1 MANINKTK
9 HGVVELKTELDA
21 SGVAME
27 NVYIDGVKAMAIG
40 YSNEK
45 DKQTCLKAI
54 QAAVDSSGSVSEAM
68 KKLAVLAN
76 LGDNGVSPD
85 KEINING
92 YTVYV
97 SYKDKTMYGP
107 DGKEIVN
114 CKDIDAKMPDEVIE
128 ALLVA
133 RAKAL

>member
-21 SGVAME
+21 NGVAME
-27 NVYIDGVKAMAIG
+27 NIYIDGVKTMAIG
-40 YSNEK
+40 YSSEK
-45 DKQTCLKAI
+45 DKQACLKAI
-54 QAAVDSSGSVSEAM
+54 QAAVDSSGSVTEAM
-68 KKLAVLAN
+68 TKLAVMAN
-76 LGDNGVSPD
+76 MGDNGVSPD
-85 KEINING
+85 KEIDING

-97 SYKDKTMYGP
+97 SYKDKTLYGP

-114 CKDIDAKMPDEVIE
+114 CKDIDSKMPDEVIE

>member
-27 NVYIDGVKAMAIG
+27 NVYIDGMKAMAIG
-40 YSNEK
+40 YNSEK
-45 DKQTCLKAI
+45 DKQACLKAI
-54 QAAVDSSGSVSEAM
+54 QAAVDNSGSVSEALT
-68 KKLAVLAN
+68 KLAVMAN

-85 KEINING
+85 KEITLNG
-92 YTVYV
+92 YTVYL
-97 SYKDKTMYGP
+97 SYKDKTLYGP
-107 DGKEIVN
+107 DGKPIVD